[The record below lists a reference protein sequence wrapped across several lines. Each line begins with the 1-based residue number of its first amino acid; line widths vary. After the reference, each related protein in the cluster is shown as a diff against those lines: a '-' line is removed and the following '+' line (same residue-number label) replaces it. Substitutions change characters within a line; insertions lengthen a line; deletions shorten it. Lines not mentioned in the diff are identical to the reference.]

1 MLTNLKHFS
10 KQLMQAF
17 CMEKNL
23 VKNWR
28 KPKKASC
35 SQRKKL
41 STEAME
47 ALKKAFKRMYSDSS
61 ENVIVLNDGLTFK
74 ESSNTS
80 VELQL
85 NENKKTN
92 ADEICKMFHVPPSI
106 ISGKAT
112 EEDKKNL
119 HRRCH
124 YTDTRP
130 ICYSNQCGDAG

>member
-1 MLTNLKHFS
+1 
-10 KQLMQAF
+10 
-17 CMEKNL
+17 
-23 VKNWR
+23 
-28 KPKKASC
+28 
-35 SQRKKL
+35 
-41 STEAME
+41 
-47 ALKKAFKRMYSDSS
+47 MYSDSS

-112 EEDKKNL
+112 EEDKKKL
-119 HRRCH
+119 HRRCY
-124 YTDTRP
+124 YTDTGP
-130 ICYSNQCGDAG
+130 ICNSNQCGNAG